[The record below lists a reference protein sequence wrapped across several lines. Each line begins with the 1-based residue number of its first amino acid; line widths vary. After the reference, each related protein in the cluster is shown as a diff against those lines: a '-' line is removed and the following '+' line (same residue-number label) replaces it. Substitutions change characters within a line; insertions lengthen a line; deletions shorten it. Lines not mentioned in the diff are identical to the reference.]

1 MPDCWGIDKGGVCKY
16 ISIDLYNDMDEVE
29 KLARVFKALSDE
41 TRLRLVKTLT
51 DLKPGQAL
59 CVNALAA
66 TLGVS
71 QSAVS
76 QHLAVLRA
84 ADLVI
89 GERRGYHVHYRLSPE
104 GLAAYRAQA
113 FALLGEAFTAS
124 PARDRSTART
134 GKAPAGAPGRAHAR

>member
-1 MPDCWGIDKGGVCKY
+1 
-16 ISIDLYNDMDEVE
+16 MDEIE

-41 TRLRLVKTLT
+41 TRLRLVKTLVELAP
-51 DLKPGQAL
+51 DDAL

-66 TLGVS
+66 MLGVS

-89 GERRGYHVHYRLSPE
+89 GERRGYHVHYRLTPE

-113 FALLGEAFTAS
+113 FALLGEEFMAS
-124 PARDRSTART
+124 PTQETSVAQPARHR
-134 GKAPAGAPGRAHAR
+134 PACQGEHMHDA

>member
-1 MPDCWGIDKGGVCKY
+1 MLPLDA
-16 ISIDLYNDMDEVE
+16 VE
-29 KLARVFKALSDE
+29 KLARVFKAFSDE

-51 DLKPGQAL
+51 DLEADDAL

-66 TLGVS
+66 RLGVS
-71 QSAVS
+71 QPAVS

-113 FALLGEAFTAS
+113 FALLGEQFMAS
-124 PARDRSTART
+124 PARDTSAARR
-134 GKAPAGAPGRAHAR
+134 GRHRRARRGEQMHDKGRAAARAGDRRPS

>member
-1 MPDCWGIDKGGVCKY
+1 MPP
-16 ISIDLYNDMDEVE
+16 LNEVQ
-29 KLARVFKALSDE
+29 KLARVFKAFSDE

-51 DLKPGQAL
+51 DLEANDAL

-66 TLGVS
+66 RLGVS
-71 QSAVS
+71 QPAVS

-84 ADLVI
+84 ADLVT

-113 FALLGEAFTAS
+113 FGLLGQEFMAS
-124 PARDRSTART
+124 PVRETSASRRGRRRPSHGGEQKLDERRATRR
-134 GKAPAGAPGRAHAR
+134 AGNRGPS

>member
-1 MPDCWGIDKGGVCKY
+1 
-16 ISIDLYNDMDEVE
+16 MDEIE

-41 TRLRLVKTLT
+41 TRLRLVKTLVELAP
-51 DLKPGQAL
+51 DDAL

-66 TLGVS
+66 MLGVS

-113 FALLGEAFTAS
+113 FALLGEEFMALPTQEISAARFAGHR
-124 PARDRSTART
+124 PAC
-134 GKAPAGAPGRAHAR
+134 PGEHLHDA